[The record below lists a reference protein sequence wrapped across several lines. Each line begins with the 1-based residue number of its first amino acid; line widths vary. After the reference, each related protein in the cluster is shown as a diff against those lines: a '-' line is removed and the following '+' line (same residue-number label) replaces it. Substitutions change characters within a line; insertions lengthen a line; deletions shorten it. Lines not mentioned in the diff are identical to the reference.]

1 MASYGMV
8 WPASYLKK
16 HIDIFPQGQ
25 LCAEINGQ
33 IISSAGSLVD
43 HITQLEVATHSHRQ
57 QSISTFNK
65 ATAVAALASSA
76 MVSTMRKP
84 LNKCNSN
91 SAVLVF
97 LFSVIALGLFSLSV
111 SAIMVNAQA
120 PSNTTSGSS
129 NSTSNETGVKQM
141 GICQEGVK
149 SPCNGVS
156 NSTK

>member
-1 MASYGMV
+1 MGENLSVGSAYN
-8 WPASYLKK
+8 
-16 HIDIFPQGQ
+16 I
-25 LCAEINGQ
+25 IN
-33 IISSAGSLVD
+33 D
-43 HITQLEVATHSHRQ
+43 HITQLEVASHSHRQ
-57 QSISTFNK
+57 HSISTFNK
-65 ATAVAALASSA
+65 VTAVAALASSTL
-76 MVSTMRKP
+76 VSTMKKT
-84 LNKCNSN
+84 LNKYNSN
-91 SAVLVF
+91 SAMLMF
-97 LFSVIALGLFSLSV
+97 LFSVIGLSLLSLSV

>member
-1 MASYGMV
+1 MGENLSVG
-8 WPASYLKK
+8 
-16 HIDIFPQGQ
+16 
-25 LCAEINGQ
+25 
-33 IISSAGSLVD
+33 SACNTID
-43 HITQLEVATHSHRQ
+43 HITQLEVASHSQKQ
-57 QSISTFNK
+57 QGIPTFNI
-65 ATAVAALASSA
+65 AIAVVALASSTL
-76 MVSTMRKP
+76 VSTMKKP

-91 SAVLVF
+91 SAMLMF

-111 SAIMVNAQA
+111 SAVMVNAQA